1 MYHRHMPT
9 HIIGLVGRQGAGK
22 GAAADILKE
31 AYGAKVFRF
40 SAVLSDILTRLSVQ
54 RSRENLTGLSE
65 ALRKLYGEDVLS
77 YAVGRDVLAS
87 QDELA
92 VIDGIRRIEDIAAFE
107 PQPNFR
113 LIEVSAPAKVRFD
126 RMKGRGEKVG
136 ESSMDWAT
144 FEEQERF
151 PTEVSIAAVAA
162 RAWKAID
169 NAGSPE
175 DLRKHLDEA
184 MAELGVRPVT

>member
-1 MYHRHMPT
+1 MPT

-31 AYGAKVFRF
+31 VYGAQVFRF
-40 SAVLSDILTRLSVQ
+40 SAVLTDIVDRLSIP
-54 RSRENLTGLSE
+54 RSRENLTNLSE
-65 ALRKLYGEDVLS
+65 MLRKTFGEDALS

-87 QDELA
+87 PAEL
-92 VIDGIRRIEDIAAFE
+92 VIIDGIRRIEDIAAFE

-113 LIEVSAPAKVRFD
+113 LLEVAAPAKVRFD

-136 ESSMDWAT
+136 ESSMDWSD
-144 FEEQERF
+144 FEAQERF
-151 PTEVSIAAVAA
+151 PTELSIAAVAA

-169 NAGSPE
+169 NAGDQA
-175 DLRKHLDEA
+175 DLRRHLDEA
-184 MAELGVRPVT
+184 MADLGLKPKA